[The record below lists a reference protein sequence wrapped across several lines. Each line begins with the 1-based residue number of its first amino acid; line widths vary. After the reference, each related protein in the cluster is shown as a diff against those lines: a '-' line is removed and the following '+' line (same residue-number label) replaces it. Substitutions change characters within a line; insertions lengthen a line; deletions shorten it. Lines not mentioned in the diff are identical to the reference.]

1 MSTNRGLI
9 QTFKRAKHE
18 CEEHLRRIEGDPEFR
33 VFEKTLERGEVD
45 FTQRGKDTDRR
56 LIQRRIDRLNSAI
69 DRLKS
74 A

>member
-18 CEEHLRRIEGDPEFR
+18 CEEHLRRIEGNPEFR
-33 VFEKTLERGEVD
+33 VFERTLETGEVD
-45 FTQRGKDTDRR
+45 LAWRKKDWDRQ

>member
-9 QTFKRAKHE
+9 QTFRRAKHE
-18 CEEHLRRIEGDPEFR
+18 CEEHLRRMAANPGIR
-33 VFEKTLERGEVD
+33 VFERTLETREDV
-45 FTQRGKDTDRR
+45 TQREEGRDRR
-56 LIQRRIDRLNSAI
+56 LIQRRIDRLTSAI

>member
-1 MSTNRGLI
+1 MNTNRGLL

-18 CEEHLRRIEGDPEFR
+18 CEQHLRRIEANPWFWGLTPE
-33 VFEKTLERGEVD
+33 TGEIDV
-45 FTQRGKDTDRR
+45 TQREKDRDRQ
-56 LIQRRIDRLNSAI
+56 LIQRRIHRLTSAI

>member
-1 MSTNRGLI
+1 MSTNRGLL

-18 CEEHLRRIEGDPEFR
+18 CEEHLRRIEANPRFQGLTPETGQR
-33 VFEKTLERGEVD
+33 CLARREKD
-45 FTQRGKDTDRR
+45 WDRR

-69 DRLKS
+69 DRLTS